1 MEPMTSFVMVAGEI
15 LSGPKAPETLCDMP
29 NTQQRNKVLKS
40 YYLNLRF
47 NGQKVGWIVGKKALM
62 DKKWGKKAVVR
73 LVKRLSD
80 SSLL

>member
-1 MEPMTSFVMVAGEI
+1 MTKLQAHDFEV
-15 LSGPKAPETLCDMP
+15 D
-29 NTQQRNKVLKS
+29 
-40 YYLNLRF
+40 NLLYTIIGTNPPTVSLDGHVDGTSASDELWS